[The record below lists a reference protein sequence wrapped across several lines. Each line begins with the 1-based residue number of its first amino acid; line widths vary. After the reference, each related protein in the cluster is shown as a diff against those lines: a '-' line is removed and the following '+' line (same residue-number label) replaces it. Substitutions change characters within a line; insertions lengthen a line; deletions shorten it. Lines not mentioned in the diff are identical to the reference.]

1 MKGIKLLYDQ
11 NMFVKKLNV
20 CSCPWTMKYRC
31 LQDKAAIQV
40 TRSLSFC
47 RQIGAT
53 WQQALSPN
61 VSWYGKAF
69 CIPLDTSRV
78 LHNHLICITFLCF
91 AVTDYEYDVQCEQLT
106 PPNHGYINASDSN
119 NLYSKV
125 TYTCDPGYKVEG
137 KLTVIYLPIY
147 LQF

>member
-1 MKGIKLLYDQ
+1 
-11 NMFVKKLNV
+11 
-20 CSCPWTMKYRC
+20 MKYRC

-40 TRSLSFC
+40 NRLPSVVGRSEQLDNRRSHQMFL
-47 RQIGAT
+47 IWKGI
-53 WQQALSPN
+53 
-61 VSWYGKAF
+61 

-78 LHNHLICITFLCF
+78 LHNRLLCITFLCF

-106 PPNHGYINASDSN
+106 PPNHGHINASDSN
-119 NLYSKV
+119 NLYSKI

-147 LQF
+147 L